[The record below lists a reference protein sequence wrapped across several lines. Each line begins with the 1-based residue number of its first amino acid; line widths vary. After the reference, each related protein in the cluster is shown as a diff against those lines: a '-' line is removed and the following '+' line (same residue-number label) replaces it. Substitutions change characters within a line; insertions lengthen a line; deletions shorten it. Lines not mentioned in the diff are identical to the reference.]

1 MIDCNRGA
9 QAKLRAGE
17 AGEGDVFLV
26 VFVFLFFLVGH
37 VFVLPYRTGGA
48 P

>member
-26 VFVFLFFLVGH
+26 VFVFLFFFLK
-37 VFVLPYRTGGA
+37 FTGFLLLFYEK
-48 P
+48 